1 MSISF
6 LEDVL
11 DLNLNKIKDDIKV
24 SLSKKERKH
33 SNHTS
38 PIKDIYDFI
47 TNIPTQIHLY
57 MFYNWM
63 IRANKLI
70 DCPNTTF
77 YNNLPDVLHS
87 FQKIIGQD
95 IIDLKSTKNLLWSI
109 PGKDM
114 RGSFNNNFFN
124 QHPSLEIVQF
134 DSESNLRQYVL
145 TIKINKLNFEKPNY
159 GPSKLEINKL
169 SSNFDGIHLYS
180 WDVPE
185 TSSKKFGKVIK
196 QRRKMK
202 RDAFYKKYKLSL
214 NGHIPRIDPA
224 IKKEINN
231 LQELS
236 PCNICSSI
244 LNPNEEITGQL
255 YPIK

>member
-11 DLNLNKIKDDIKV
+11 DLSFNEIKNDIKF
-24 SLSKKERKH
+24 SLSNKERKH

-38 PIKDIYDFI
+38 PIRDIYDFI
-47 TNIPTQIHLY
+47 TKIPTQNLLY

-70 DCPNTTF
+70 DCQNTNF
-77 YNNLPDVLHS
+77 YHNLPNVLQS

-95 IIDLKSTKNLLWSI
+95 IIDLTATKNLLWSI
-109 PGKDM
+109 PGKNL

-124 QHPSLEIVQF
+124 QHPSLEIIQF
-134 DSESNLRQYVL
+134 DSENNLRQYVL
-145 TIKINKLNFEKPNY
+145 TIQINKLKYDTTNY
-159 GPSKLEINKL
+159 GPSNLEVNEL
-169 SSNFDGIHLYS
+169 SSNFNGINLYS

-202 RDAFYKKYKLSL
+202 EDAFYKKYKLSL
-214 NGHIPRIDPA
+214 NGNIPRIDPA

-231 LQELS
+231 LKELS

-244 LNPNEEITGQL
+244 LNPNEKITGHL
-255 YPIK
+255 YSNE